1 MFFTTSD
8 GFHEIKYAPDKSTPA
23 DPAFEISIRFDS
35 LGGTS
40 SRAKS
45 ARSIALA
52 MRNPRI
58 RICGLRC
65 VKMHF
70 SLLPAA
76 APPPLAGLSAIP
88 RTGRRYSQGDYIRQ
102 ASLRVAF
109 EMRPRRFASGIG
121 IRLGIRFDLS
131 LSFSLSLS
139 LSLSLSRLSFP
150 ARDPGDFEIDR
161 HGRDLAG
168 PGSPRFDARQR
179 IESSEEDLVRIKADK
194 FH

>member
-1 MFFTTSD
+1 
-8 GFHEIKYAPDKSTPA
+8 
-23 DPAFEISIRFDS
+23 
-35 LGGTS
+35 
-40 SRAKS
+40 
-45 ARSIALA
+45 
-52 MRNPRI
+52 
-58 RICGLRC
+58 
-65 VKMHF
+65 MHF

-139 LSLSLSRLSFP
+139 LSLS
-150 ARDPGDFEIDR
+150 
-161 HGRDLAG
+161 
-168 PGSPRFDARQR
+168 PRFDARQR